1 MRTNDVTG
9 MEEYTVYLREAEY
22 QFYSADND
30 AEALR
35 LSLEAK
41 GKGYDHCLFN
51 YIIGFCFN
59 NGRGGAAI
67 DKRKAGEYFLA
78 SAEARDTRGDYYDD
92 KHADESRAIL
102 AEDYSIRNNLF
113 NAIDANKAIDFCNAL
128 ISHNRYTEDAL
139 LYLTMIYGLP
149 EHGCQ
154 NIEKALAYCS
164 ELLKISS
171 DPEMRAR
178 AASIK
183 RNLEGL
189 LPRKKSMFGSRW
201 GRR

>member
-1 MRTNDVTG
+1 MNVNYITG
-9 MEEYTVYLREAEY
+9 MEEYTDYLMEAEY
-22 QFYSADND
+22 QFYSVNND

-35 LSLEAK
+35 LSLKARE
-41 GKGYDHCLFN
+41 KGYNHCLFN

-59 NGRGGAAI
+59 NGRGGADI
-67 DKRKAGEYFLA
+67 DKRKAGKYFLA
-78 SAEARDTRGDYYDD
+78 SAEARDTNGIYYDD

-102 AEDYSIRNNLF
+102 AEDYSIRNSLF
-113 NAIDANKAIDFCNAL
+113 NAIDANKAIEYCNVL
-128 ISHNRYTEDAL
+128 ISHNRYAEDAL
-139 LYLTMIYGLP
+139 LYLTMIYGMP

-154 NIEKALAYCS
+154 DIEKALAYCNK
-164 ELLKISS
+164 LLQISA
-171 DPEMRAR
+171 DPDSRAR

-183 RNLEGL
+183 RNLEEY